1 MERRAFLI
9 GTGSTVALAGCVG
22 DTEDPEGS
30 GDSDTAEEDEQS
42 TEETEDNAET
52 ESESE
57 TESEPESEEE
67 TEEPD
72 PAEFEVTDLSVDPS
86 EITPGEPAT
95 VAATVQNIGETEGTE
110 QLEFDIEGTTVDEQN
125 VGDSTFEEVTEG
137 ETVTEQV
144 TVPPGEST
152 TVSISVTRELT
163 GTFDVS
169 VADRSVSFD
178 VVRDWNEIGETY
190 EGAGGLTVSLESLE
204 MTEKTGSYEY
214 AIEYTLE
221 NETDGGIDEGGF
233 QLYPAD
239 PDNDPLQQYG
249 GFSEL
254 FPGDTVSRSY
264 TFEEEKSIEFNT
276 LAYHPDQFF
285 RQTPPT
291 DALVWPVEY

>member
-9 GTGSTVALAGCVG
+9 GTGSAVVLAGCVG
-22 DTEDPEGS
+22 DNEDPEAS
-30 GDSDTAEEDEQS
+30 GDSETNSEQPTENS
-42 TEETEDNAET
+42 TET
-52 ESESE
+52 
-57 TESEPESEEE
+57 EEE

-72 PAEFEVTDLSVDPS
+72 PAEFEVTDLSVNPS
-86 EITPGEPAT
+86 EIVPGES
-95 VAATVQNIGETEGTE
+95 VMVVATVQNVGDTEGTE
-110 QLEFDIEGTTVDEQN
+110 QLDFDIEGEIVNEQN

-163 GTFDVS
+163 GTFNVS
-169 VADRSVSFD
+169 VADRSVSFE
-178 VVRDWNEIGETY
+178 VVREWNEIGEAY
-190 EGAGGLTVSLESLE
+190 EGAGGLTVTLESLE
-204 MTEKTGSYEY
+204 VTEKTGSYEY

-239 PDNDPLQQYG
+239 SDNDPLQQYG
-249 GFSEL
+249 SFGEL

-264 TFEEEKSIEFNT
+264 TFEEEKGIEFNT

-285 RQTPPT
+285 RQTPPS

>member
-9 GTGSTVALAGCVG
+9 GTGSAVVLAGCVG
-22 DTEDPEGS
+22 DNEDPEAS
-30 GDSDTAEEDEQS
+30 GDSETNSEQPTENS
-42 TEETEDNAET
+42 TET
-52 ESESE
+52 
-57 TESEPESEEE
+57 EEE

-86 EITPGEPAT
+86 EIVPGES
-95 VAATVQNIGETEGTE
+95 VMVVATVQNVGDTEGTE
-110 QLEFDIEGTTVDEQN
+110 QLDFDIEGEIVNEQN

-163 GTFDVS
+163 GTFNVS
-169 VADRSVSFD
+169 VADRSVSFE
-178 VVRDWNEIGETY
+178 VVREWNEIGEAY
-190 EGAGGLTVSLESLE
+190 EGAGGLTVTLESLE
-204 MTEKTGSYEY
+204 VTEKTGSYEY

-239 PDNDPLQQYG
+239 SDNDPLQQYG
-249 GFSEL
+249 SFGEL

-264 TFEEEKSIEFNT
+264 TFEEEKGIEFNT

-285 RQTPPT
+285 RQTPPS